1 MGALDM
7 YGLHKRYMELLKLA
21 EQTDVSEEQ
30 AKLYLLS
37 AAVVRKQLNFEIAEF
52 GKYSNQG

>member
-1 MGALDM
+1 MGAISM
-7 YGLHKRYMELLKLA
+7 YGLHQRYMELLKLA

-52 GKYSNQG
+52 GKYSNQP

>member
-1 MGALDM
+1 MGSITM

>member
-1 MGALDM
+1 MGSITM
-7 YGLHKRYMELLKLA
+7 YGLHKRYMEFLKLA
-21 EQTDVSEEQ
+21 EQTDISEEQ